1 MLLCVAVFAQ
11 KDITH
16 LLADLK
22 NAPHDS
28 ARINAYNELFNHY
41 MYSNPD
47 SAVWYLEGGL
57 KYFTEKKS
65 KLGIAKMISLLAAED
80 EIQGRRN
87 LARKRYLE
95 ALALFKEVN
104 YKDGIAWVSNGLGVI
119 EGRSGHYDLAY
130 RHFMEALRIFE
141 GTKSKKGISN
151 TYLKLG
157 VVSEVSNS
165 LDRALEYYGK
175 AMETLK
181 DDSASRNSV
190 YLYNNIAIVY
200 GKKGDFKKALEYLE
214 IALRRSQ
221 APDFIGVRVQSL
233 MNMGIVYDHFGED
246 EKALKYFREA
256 IDIAKAKNL
265 PEEYARA
272 TVNMSSVIAKKDPQK
287 AVESLKEALVTTKS
301 LNQRTLEL
309 EIYDY
314 MVDDY
319 KRLGNYK
326 EALVVLEQQKRLQDS
341 LFNIDKAKE
350 IANIEAEFELDKTTA
365 KMQELEV
372 LGNKNLLQRNIIV
385 MVAIVMAVTL
395 IVLTVFLRKITRLNE
410 QLFRRETELQRSNTV
425 KDKLFSIIGHDLRGP
440 IGNIPIML
448 QILRDETTSAEE
460 REYIYETLLEH
471 SQASLE
477 TLDKLLYWGQAQIK
491 GLGLKPVDFNP
502 DKSLNNNL
510 QLIRSNA
517 EQKHIAVKNNVPP
530 DISIHGDPAH
540 FDFIIRNLLSNAL
553 KFTHAHGSVSIQ
565 ADPNSTEGFTV
576 FSIKDSG
583 VGITRDKTAE
593 IFEPF
598 SSSTR
603 GTADERGTSIGLML
617 CKEFVQQN
625 GGRIWVE
632 SEVGKGSTFFFSFQK
647 S

>member
-1 MLLCVAVFAQ
+1 MLICVVTFAQ
-11 KDITH
+11 KDMTH
-16 LLADLK
+16 LLAELR

-28 ARINAYNELFNHY
+28 ARINAYTDIYNHY
-41 MYSNPD
+41 MYANPD
-47 SAVWYLEGGL
+47 SAVWYIEDGL
-57 KYFTEKKS
+57 KTFALKKNR
-65 KLGIAKMISLLAAED
+65 LGVAKMTALLASED

-95 ALALFKEVN
+95 ALEMFREIKYV
-104 YKDGIAWVSNGLGVI
+104 DGIATASNGLGVI
-119 EGRSGHYDLAY
+119 EGRAGNYDLAF
-130 RHFMEALRIFE
+130 RHFMEALRLFE
-141 GTKSKKGISN
+141 STKNLDGISN

-157 VVSEVSNS
+157 VVSEVSNN

-175 AMETLK
+175 AMELSK
-181 DDSASRNSV
+181 SKPLSHNV
-190 YLYNNIAIVY
+190 VFLYNNIAIVY

-214 IALRRSQ
+214 IALEKSK
-221 APDFIGVRVQSL
+221 APDYIGVRIHSL
-233 MNMGIVYDHFGED
+233 MNMGIVYDHFGDD

-256 IDIAKAKNL
+256 IAIAKDKNL
-265 PEEYARA
+265 PEEHARA
-272 TVNMSSVIAKKDPQK
+272 SVNMSSVIAKKDPLK
-287 AVESLKEALVTTKS
+287 AIESLQEALTTVQA

-314 MVDDY
+314 MVDAY
-319 KRLGNYK
+319 KHLGNYK
-326 EALVVLEQQKRLQDS
+326 DALALLERQKRLQDS
-341 LFNIDKAKE
+341 LFSIDKAKE

-365 KMQELEV
+365 KVQELEV
-372 LGNKNLLQRNIIV
+372 LGRKNLLQRNIII

-410 QLFRRETELQRSNTV
+410 QLFKRETELQRSNTV

-448 QILRDETTSAEE
+448 QILRDDSTSPDE

-502 DKSLNNNL
+502 ERSLNNNL

-517 EQKHIAVKNNVPP
+517 EQKHIAVNNNVPP
-530 DISIHGDPAH
+530 NISIHGDPAH

-553 KFTHAHGSVSIQ
+553 KFTHANGSVSIQ
-565 ADPNSTEGFTV
+565 ADANSTEGFTI
-576 FSIKDSG
+576 FSIRDTG
-583 VGITRDKTAE
+583 VGITKEKTTE

-632 SEVGKGSTFFFSFQK
+632 SEVGRGSTFFFSFQK